1 MAVTELSL
9 GLRLNADFY
18 AQVVGPALDAWPHA
32 AARLGTGSEVLGFDS
47 ARSTDHGFGPR
58 LVVFVD
64 SQDVDPAHE
73 AVERC
78 LPETFAGW
86 PVRYGWDEVPVRH
99 HVTVTTL
106 GTWLSDQLGVDV
118 TAGATTT
125 DWLLMP
131 QQKLLEVTRG
141 AIYRDDPGHLTGVRE
156 QLARHPE
163 PVWTWRLACQ
173 WRRVA
178 QEEAFVGRTAEAGD
192 ELGSR
197 LVTAR
202 LARELMRLWFL
213 FTRTYWPY
221 TKWFG
226 SAFRALPDSQPLSDA
241 LEAALAADDHRGREA
256 ALVAAYELA
265 ARRHNDL
272 GLTVKVDPATRAFYG
287 RPYRVLMADRFVD
300 ACLAKVDDPGLRRL
314 PLVGSVDQ
322 VADLTDLLDDGRLS
336 RRLAPLYQA

>member
-1 MAVTELSL
+1 VADFSP

-18 AQVVGPALDAWPHA
+18 AQVVGPALAVWPHA

-64 SQDVDPAHE
+64 RDVVGEAQE
-73 AVERC
+73 AVEGC

-106 GTWLSDQLGVDV
+106 GAWLADQLGVDV
-118 TAGATTT
+118 TAGSTTT

-141 AIYRDDPGHLTGVRE
+141 AVYRDDPGQLSRVRE
-156 QLARHPE
+156 RLAWYPQ
-163 PVWTWRLACQ
+163 PVWMWMLACQ
-173 WRRVA
+173 WRRVT
-178 QEEAFVGRTAEAGD
+178 QEEAFVGRAAEVGD

-197 LVTAR
+197 LLAAR

-213 FTRTYWPY
+213 LARTYWPY

-226 SAFRALPDSQPLSDA
+226 SAFRALPDSQPLGRA
-241 LEAALAADDHRGREA
+241 LEAAVAADDHPGREA
-256 ALVAAYELA
+256 GLVAAYETV

-272 GLTVKVDPATRAFYG
+272 GVTVKVEPTTRPFYG
-287 RPYRVLMADRFVD
+287 RPYRVLMAERFVE
-300 ACLAKVDDPGLRRL
+300 ACFERVDDPLLGRL

-322 VADLTDLLDDGRLS
+322 VAGSTDLLSEAGLF
-336 RRLAPLYQA
+336 RRLGPLYQA

>member
-18 AQVVGPALDAWPHA
+18 ARVVGPALDAWPHA
-32 AARLGTGSEVLGFDS
+32 AARLGTGSEVQGFDS

-64 SQDVDPAHE
+64 SQNVDPAHE

-106 GTWLSDQLGVDV
+106 GT
-118 TAGATTT
+118 
-125 DWLLMP
+125 
-131 QQKLLEVTRG
+131 
-141 AIYRDDPGHLTGVRE
+141 
-156 QLARHPE
+156 
-163 PVWTWRLACQ
+163 
-173 WRRVA
+173 
-178 QEEAFVGRTAEAGD
+178 
-192 ELGSR
+192 
-197 LVTAR
+197 AR
-202 LARELMRLWFL
+202 LTRELMRLWFL

-265 ARRHNDL
+265 ARRHNAL
-272 GLTVKVDPATRAFYG
+272 GLTVNLDPTTRAFYG

-300 ACLAKVDDPGLRRL
+300 ACLAKVDDPRLRRL

-322 VADLTDLLDDGRLS
+322 VADSTDLLDDGRLS

>member
-1 MAVTELSL
+1 M
-9 GLRLNADFY
+9 
-18 AQVVGPALDAWPHA
+18 
-32 AARLGTGSEVLGFDS
+32 
-47 ARSTDHGFGPR
+47 
-58 LVVFVD
+58 
-64 SQDVDPAHE
+64 
-73 AVERC
+73 
-78 LPETFAGW
+78 
-86 PVRYGWDEVPVRH
+86 
-99 HVTVTTL
+99 
-106 GTWLSDQLGVDV
+106 
-118 TAGATTT
+118 
-125 DWLLMP
+125 
-131 QQKLLEVTRG
+131 
-141 AIYRDDPGHLTGVRE
+141 
-156 QLARHPE
+156 
-163 PVWTWRLACQ
+163 LACQ

-213 FTRTYWPY
+213 LASTYWPY

-226 SAFRALPDSQPLSDA
+226 SAFRALPDSQALGQA
-241 LEAALAADDHRGREA
+241 LEAAVAADDHPGREA
-256 ALVAAYELA
+256 GLVAAYETV

-300 ACLAKVDDPGLRRL
+300 ACLAKVDDPRLRRL

-322 VADLTDLLDDGRLS
+322 VADSTDLLDDGRLS